1 MRAML
6 IALGFVLATVSA
18 ALAAD
23 KGGAPAAPIPVAD
36 IPALGDQWTGPYI
49 EGGFAGRY
57 FEGEKVGMGVAGI
70 GYNFRP
76 SINIPTVIGAFARY
90 GFSVEGRDSSALL
103 TFDQPWTIG
112 ARAGYL
118 VQPSTLIYGLG
129 GYSQGRDLDKGWIV
143 GAGIEQMMLGKFSV
157 GPEYHAQ
164 FITGGDV
171 IHEIGVF
178 ARMKF

>member
-1 MRAML
+1 MRAFL
-6 IALGFVLATVSA
+6 IALGFVLATITSA
-18 ALAAD
+18 VAAD
-23 KGGAPAAPIPVAD
+23 KGGPTAPIPIAD
-36 IPALGDQWTGPYI
+36 IPPLGDQWIGFYV
-49 EGGFAGRY
+49 EGGIAGRY
-57 FEGEKVGMGVAGI
+57 FEGEKVGMATAGI
-70 GYNFRP
+70 GYNYRLASP
-76 SINIPTVIGAFARY
+76 IVLGAFARY
-90 GFSVEGRDSSALL
+90 GFSVEGHDSSALL

-143 GAGIEQMMLGKFSV
+143 GLGIEQMMLGKFSI

-164 FITGGDV
+164 FVTGGDI
-171 IHEIGVF
+171 IHEVGLF